1 MSDEPTANVTFDE
14 LSEEQQ
20 QTLNYLAEEYKVKCL
35 ESFGK
40 TRNKVIQKIP
50 LPKILASGERG
61 KDTEQDRLMFQDVV
75 HQAVHQA
82 MINQSGVFMNTLR
95 DVIKDA
101 MSGSLMQE

>member
-35 ESFGK
+35 ESFAK
-40 TRNKVIQKIP
+40 TRNKEIQKTP
-50 LPKILASGERG
+50 LPKILASGERD
-61 KDTEQDRLMFQDVV
+61 KDTEQDRLMFQEAV